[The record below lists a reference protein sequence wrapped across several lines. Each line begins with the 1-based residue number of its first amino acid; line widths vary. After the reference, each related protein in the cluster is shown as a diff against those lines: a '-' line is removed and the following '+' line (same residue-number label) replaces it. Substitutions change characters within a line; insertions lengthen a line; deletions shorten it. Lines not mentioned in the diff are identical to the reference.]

1 MTSRLLFVT
10 LALVLLNAC
19 SNTQYYYLVRHA
31 EKQTGVTD
39 VPAPNGPGL
48 TDVGIK
54 RSFAL
59 RETLKDKHIRQVYFS
74 QYLRTQ
80 LTAKPTA
87 EYFNINS
94 PHQYDANANAGVL
107 ASELRQINRQNVL
120 VVGHSNT
127 IPKLVEA
134 LTGTPMPDIAHD
146 DYDNLFVIR
155 KKKKKYTLMPVRTYG
170 APSP

>member
-1 MTSRLLFVT
+1 MSKSLT
-10 LALVLLNAC
+10 LCLVLLVLNAC

-31 EKQTGVTD
+31 EKETGVTD
-39 VPAPNGPGL
+39 APAPGGPGL
-48 TDVGIK
+48 TDVGQK
-54 RSFAL
+54 RAYSL
-59 RETLKDKHIRQVYFS
+59 RNTLKDKHIRQVYFS

-107 ASELRQINRQNVL
+107 ASELRQINRQNIL

-134 LTGTPMPDIAHD
+134 LTGTPMPDIAHE
-146 DYDNLFVIR
+146 DYNNLFVIR

-170 APSP
+170 TPSP